1 MKQSLVNTDSA
12 RLSEPSSFCTICT
25 HTCYFEF
32 LGLVYSLS
40 VHHPGAKLYCMLD
53 SKTKHELEN
62 LTLKPN
68 LDIKVTVGLDKY
80 TGLDRQ
86 KMEQTNTIKEFW
98 NHKTYIMS
106 YALQHEKDTLFLDSD
121 VFIVNPINC
130 IDHSKE
136 LGLSPH
142 YIRKL
147 NTDEVG
153 YYNGGCV
160 WTKNKEVPLCW
171 EKHTVNSRYVD
182 QASLEDV
189 AIDYKESMF
198 EFGEESNYMPWR
210 VLLANN
216 QEEVVNKINIKNNQI
231 NIGDKPLVF
240 LHTHFHDQRFIQV
253 NNIFINALRKL
264 KRYKELLIIDRIIN
278 KNWIIKIPK
287 QPQQGIWRHANDSF
301 RELASLYEKNNSDV
315 VIELTDSLHCWL
327 GNDILL
333 YDRPTHEWFNQDLAN
348 TSLILLGNGD
358 VNKEGKKLKSNNLN
372 VIPWIFWPRRPKVL
386 EKILGDKGVLS
397 YEDRGIES
405 IFIGNYENGV
415 QEKYRNTNVD
425 WSSVL
430 SEYHCTAG
438 HKHKFTHEEYLMK
451 LRNSRYG
458 LCLRGYGSK
467 CHREVELMA
476 FGTVPI
482 ITEEVNVDSYM
493 EPLIEDKHYIS
504 ANTKEELLNKIKQIT
519 KDEWNLMSANC
530 CNWYKRNTHSKS
542 SLNHTINKILYN
554 KKKF

>member
-1 MKQSLVNTDSA
+1 MKQAYANTDIPI
-12 RLSEPSSFCTICT
+12 LSEPSSFCTICT
-25 HTCYFEF
+25 HACCFEF

-53 SKTKHELEN
+53 TKTKEELDD

-68 LDIKVTVGLDKY
+68 LDIKVLVGLDKY
-80 TGLDRQ
+80 TGLNRQ
-86 KMEQTNTIKEFW
+86 EMEQKNIIKEFW
-98 NHKTYIMS
+98 NHKSYIMS
-106 YALQHEKDTLFLDSD
+106 HALRYEKDTIFLDSD
-121 VFIVNPINC
+121 IFIVNPINC
-130 IDHSKE
+130 IDHSKD

-216 QEEVVNKINIKNNQI
+216 REEVVEKININNNQI
-231 NIGDKPLVF
+231 NIGNKPLLF

-264 KRYKELLIIDRIIN
+264 KRYKELLIIDRVIN
-278 KNWIIKIPK
+278 KNWTIKIPK
-287 QPQQGIWRHANDSF
+287 QPQQGIWRHTNDSF
-301 RELASLYEKNNSDV
+301 RELALLYKKNNSDV
-315 VIELTDSLHCWL
+315 VVELTDSGHCWL
-327 GNDILL
+327 GNDIVL
-333 YDRPTHEWFNQDLAN
+333 YDRPTSEWFNQDLLN
-348 TSLILLGNGD
+348 SSLILLGNGD
-358 VNKEGKKLKSNNLN
+358 VNKEGKALKHNNLN
-372 VIPWIFWPRRPKVL
+372 TIPWIFWPRKPSIL
-386 EKILGDKGVLS
+386 EKILDEKGILP
-397 YEDRGIES
+397 YEDREIES
-405 IFIGNYENGV
+405 IFIGNYENDK
-415 QEKYRNTNVD
+415 QAKYRNTNAN
-425 WSSVL
+425 WNSVL
-430 SEYHCTAG
+430 TEYHCTAG
-438 HKHKFTHEEYLMK
+438 DKHKFTHEEYLMK

-482 ITEEVNVDSYM
+482 ITAEVNVDSYM
-493 EPLIEDKHYIS
+493 DPLIENKHYIA
-504 ANTKEELLNKIKQIT
+504 ANTKEELSSKIKQIT
-519 KDEWNLMSANC
+519 KDEWNLMSTNC
-530 CNWYKRNTHSKS
+530 YEWYRRSVHSNS
-542 SLNHTINKILYN
+542 SLNYTINKILYN
-554 KKKF
+554 